1 MSKKDTIQN
10 TIIKLY
16 KSTDLYN
23 IDDVLYALRQKGLRG
38 SINLSGHKVRNGEEY
53 IELRNISFIANK
65 DFIIDA
71 PEYPEL
77 VSQQWYVDNYEPK
90 ITWQIPKVLDIL
102 AKNPDSR
109 HAIISFYCP
118 DDELDKDDMICTMYI
133 SLRLD
138 ELPENCAVLTYTVH
152 MRSSDIREYRSD
164 IRFHKRVRHSLA
176 LALSELLKRPVI
188 EGNIIWY
195 ADSLQCWDKDWKY
208 LGNSI

>member
-1 MSKKDTIQN
+1 MHIAHHQYCTSLLT
-10 TIIKLY
+10 
-16 KSTDLYN
+16 N
-23 IDDVLYALRQKGLRG
+23 IDDVLYAFKQKGLHG
-38 SINLSGHKVRNGEEY
+38 KINLSGHKVRNGEEY

-90 ITWQIPKVLDIL
+90 MMWQIPKVLDIL
-102 AKNPDSR
+102 VKNPDSR
-109 HAIISFYCP
+109 HAIISLYDP
-118 DDELDKDDMICTMYI
+118 DNELGKDDMICTMYI

-164 IRFHKRVRHSLA
+164 IKFHKRVRHSLA
-176 LALSELLKRPVI
+176 ITLSELLGYPVI
-188 EGNIIWY
+188 EGNVIWY
-195 ADSLQCWDKDWKY
+195 ADSLQCWDKDWEY
-208 LGNSI
+208 LNNAI

>member
-1 MSKKDTIQN
+1 MSKKETIQKP
-10 TIIKLY
+10 IVKLY

-23 IDDVLYALRQKGLRG
+23 IDDVLYAFKQKGLHG
-38 SINLSGHKVRNGEEY
+38 KINLSGHKVRNGEEY

-71 PEYPEL
+71 PEYPDL
-77 VSQQWYVDNYEPK
+77 MSQQWYVDNYEPK
-90 ITWQIPKVLDIL
+90 MMWQIPKVLDIL
-102 AKNPDSR
+102 VKNTDSR
-109 HAIISFYCP
+109 HAIISLYDP
-118 DDELDKDDMICTMYI
+118 DNELGKDDMICTMYI

-164 IRFHKRVRHSLA
+164 IKFHKRVRHSLA
-176 LALSELLKRPVI
+176 LALSELLGYPVI

-195 ADSLQCWDKDWKY
+195 ADSLQCWDKDWEY
-208 LGNSI
+208 LNNAI

>member
-1 MSKKDTIQN
+1 MSKKDTIQKP
-10 TIIKLY
+10 IIKLH
-16 KSTDLYN
+16 KTTDLYN
-23 IDDVLYALRQKGLRG
+23 INDVLYAFKQKGLHG
-38 SINLSGHKVRNGEEY
+38 KINLSGHKVRNGEEY

-90 ITWQIPKVLDIL
+90 MMWQIQKVLDIL
-102 AKNPDSR
+102 VKNPDSR
-109 HAIISFYCP
+109 HAIISLYDP
-118 DDELDKDDMICTMYI
+118 DNELGKDDMICTMYI

-138 ELPENCAVLTYTVH
+138 ELPENCSVLTYTVH

-164 IRFHKRVRHSLA
+164 IKFHKRVKHSLA
-176 LALSELLKRPVI
+176 LALSELLGRPVI

-195 ADSLQCWDKDWKY
+195 ADSLQCWDKDWEY
-208 LGNSI
+208 LNNTI

>member
-1 MSKKDTIQN
+1 MSKKNTIQKP
-10 TIIKLY
+10 IVKLY

-23 IDDVLYALRQKGLRG
+23 INDVLYAFKQKGLHG
-38 SINLSGHKVRNGEEY
+38 KINLSGHKVRNGEEY

-71 PEYPEL
+71 PEYPDL
-77 VSQQWYVDNYEPK
+77 MSQQWYVDNYEPK
-90 ITWQIPKVLDIL
+90 MMWQIPKVLDIL
-102 AKNPDSR
+102 VKNPDSR
-109 HAIISFYCP
+109 HAIISLYDP
-118 DDELDKDDMICTMYI
+118 NNELGKDDMICTMYI

-164 IRFHKRVRHSLA
+164 IKFHKRVRHSLA
-176 LALSELLKRPVI
+176 LTLSELLGHPVI

-195 ADSLQCWDKDWKY
+195 ADSLQCWDKDWEY
-208 LGNSI
+208 LNNVI